1 MEALSFEWLLAI
13 GILLIALE
21 ALTFSFF
28 LFPIGVGF
36 IVVSLF
42 EFMGL
47 GYESFF
53 PQLATALMIALA
65 LVLFLRKKF
74 IYMIG
79 QSSTK
84 KESQVHKSGLGI
96 IQNAQIKFS
105 GTYWNTDDDLS
116 SYSDG
121 DRVDIKIVKNKAII
135 TSSKTK
141 SP

>member
-21 ALTFSFF
+21 VLTFSFF

-36 IVVSLF
+36 MIVAMF
-42 EFMGL
+42 EFLDL

-53 PQLATALMIALA
+53 PQLATVLIIAFALI
-65 LVLFLRKKF
+65 LFLRKKF

-79 QSSTK
+79 QSSTI
-84 KESQVHKSGLGI
+84 KESQVHKSGVGI
-96 IQNAQIKFS
+96 IEKGQIKFS

-116 SYSDG
+116 SYGDG
-121 DRVDIKIVKNKAII
+121 DRVNVKIIKNRAII
-135 TSSKTK
+135 SKI
-141 SP
+141 S

>member
-21 ALTFSFF
+21 VLTFSFF
-28 LFPIGVGF
+28 LFPVGVGF